1 MTIRPG
7 LHISATC
14 FQVGARHFTLGA
26 IQNVHTRQAGHDP
39 LTRRVGAMAV
49 VGMVLLGAF
58 APLLRP
64 TGIVAAVA
72 VLSGLAVATLI
83 SARRRP
89 RRLELWADYHGHP
102 TQLFVSD
109 DWWLFHAV
117 ERYLRRSLVEA
128 RLGHLNLPRPRPSR
142 GVPHPRTCTPHGWFP
157 VGAGPAGN
165 APPDHPAQKT
175 GRCRSSRQRPR
186 GVRALT
192 RS

>member
-1 MTIRPG
+1 MEPTRAPERPPEQAIVTIRPG
-7 LHISATC
+7 LHISSTC
-14 FQVGARHFTLGA
+14 FQVGGRHFTLSA
-26 IQNVHTRQAGHDP
+26 IENVHTRQAGHDP
-39 LTRRVGAMAV
+39 LTRRAGAMAV

-58 APLLRP
+58 APLLQP

-72 VLSGLAVATLI
+72 VLSGLAVLTLV

-128 RLGHLNLPRPRPSR
+128 RLGHLTLPRPRPSR
-142 GVPHPRTCTPHGWFP
+142 GVPHPSNMHPSRLTPGGSRAGWE
-157 VGAGPAGN
+157 
-165 APPDHPAQKT
+165 
-175 GRCRSSRQRPR
+175 
-186 GVRALT
+186 RAA
-192 RS
+192 